1 MTIQTAVDMFLYE
14 QRVRNNAKA
23 TLEYYTSNLGSFMD
37 FVGADE
43 SVEILDISIYKD
55 YIIYLQNSGTLK
67 ATSINTNM
75 RAVKAFYNWLIDEE
89 AIGDCSRKLKLIKQR
104 REEIIPLTD
113 DEIRTL
119 LNCFD
124 TSELLELR
132 NKCLVMVMLDSGLRR
147 AETTRLRCSD
157 VDLKQRT
164 LLVNGKCDKQ
174 RIVPIGENCAQ
185 VLQEYSDRMSERRQ
199 KKNEPFFTDRFGN
212 VLDVNAIDNV
222 MQKLKERTG
231 IDRLRCHL
239 LRHTFATLYIVDGG
253 NLEMLRVILGHS
265 SIAITQIYLH
275 IASNY
280 KLIRESHNSHI
291 DRLHK

>member
-1 MTIQTAVDMFLYE
+1 MTIKAAFDLFMYE
-14 QRVRNNAKA
+14 QRVRNNSPV
-23 TLEYYTSNLGSFMD
+23 TIGYYNENLGAFVD

-43 SVEILDISIYKD
+43 SVEVLDISIYKD
-55 YIIYLQNSGTLK
+55 YIIFLQSSGTLK
-67 ATSINTNM
+67 ATSINTRL
-75 RAVKAFYNWLIDEE
+75 RAVRAFYNFLIDDER
-89 AIGDCSRKLKLIKQR
+89 IGDCSRKLKLIKQR

-119 LNCFD
+119 LDSFD
-124 TSELLELR
+124 TTELLELR

-174 RIVPIGENCAQ
+174 RIVPIGDSCAA
-185 VLQEYSDRMSERRQ
+185 LLKEYSERMSDRRQ
-199 KKNEPFFTDRFGN
+199 RKNDPFFVDRFGN
-212 VLDVNAIDNV
+212 VLDVNAIDAV

-231 IDRLRCHL
+231 IERLRCHL